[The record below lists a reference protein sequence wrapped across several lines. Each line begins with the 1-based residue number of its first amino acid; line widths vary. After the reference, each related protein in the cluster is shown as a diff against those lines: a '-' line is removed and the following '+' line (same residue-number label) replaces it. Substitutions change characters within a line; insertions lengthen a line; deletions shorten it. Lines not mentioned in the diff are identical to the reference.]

1 MAELFESYASDF
13 AQLVQSVEER
23 LVADFS
29 KLSASA
35 RRSAIQNAEAEAE
48 EAHDL
53 LVQME
58 IEVQSFPQS
67 VRERYSGNLRDLKG
81 QHEQLR
87 RKLKLHQQPH
97 GGSGLPMDSYTDGD
111 EEASG
116 DSAPSQ
122 RQRLLQGTSLLEQ
135 GNERLAASTR
145 LALETED
152 IGANILQDLRGQR
165 EQIEHSRDT
174 QKIVTGAIIVVLVL
188 LILLILYS
196 KLF

>member
-1 MAELFESYASDF
+1 MTDLFESYASDF

-87 RKLKLHQQPH
+87 RKLVRFSAHEEIAPAAARWQRPPDGQLYRRRR
-97 GGSGLPMDSYTDGD
+97 GGQWGLGSLATP
-111 EEASG
+111 
-116 DSAPSQ
+116 
-122 RQRLLQGTSLLEQ
+122 TSLA
-135 GNERLAASTR
+135 RHVVA
-145 LALETED
+145 
-152 IGANILQDLRGQR
+152 GAGQR
-165 EQIEHSRDT
+165 ASSRFDAPRARDRGYWRKHSPGSAWAARADRA
-174 QKIVTGAIIVVLVL
+174 Q
-188 LILLILYS
+188 S
-196 KLF
+196 